1 MSFAD
6 PLLLL
11 GLLAVPALLAWYA
24 VGQRNRREAAAAFAA
39 PRMAPSV
46 APNRPGWRRHAPMA
60 AFLLALVALV
70 VATARPRLTVTVAV
84 QRLTTMLALDMSG
97 SMQATDIAPSRAAA
111 AQRAADTFVTGV
123 PAQVS
128 VGVMQFNQAPLVLQL
143 PTPSDQAALDALGRL
158 RIGGGTA
165 IGYAI
170 EEALGILRPSGNAA
184 STETAAEREQGT
196 AAGPGAGTG
205 SGATAAPGASAKQA
219 TAAIVLLSDGKSTGG
234 PDSLAAARR
243 AGRLHVPIFTV
254 ALGTPD
260 GRIALRHRNGSG
272 SVSVPVPVETQEL
285 AEIARLS
292 GGRAY
297 TATDADHLSAIYRQL
312 GARLGHRSERRD
324 LTGYLTGAG
333 LGLLLFGS
341 ALSLGWFGRLI

>member
-1 MSFAD
+1 VSFAN
-6 PLLLL
+6 PLPLL
-11 GLLAVPALLAWYA
+11 GLLAVPVLLAWYRVA
-24 VGQRNRREAAAAFAA
+24 QRTRREAATAFAA

-46 APNRPGWRRHAPMA
+46 TPHRPGWRRHAPMA
-60 AFLLALVALV
+60 AFGLALVALV
-70 VATARPRLTVTVAV
+70 VATARPRLTISVAV
-84 QRLTTMLALDMSG
+84 EHLTTMLALDMSG

-123 PAQVS
+123 PSKVS

-170 EEALGILRPSGNAA
+170 EAALGILRPSANAA
-184 STETAAEREQGT
+184 STETASERDQG
-196 AAGPGAGTG
+196 AAGQSTGAR
-205 SGATAAPGASAKQA
+205 QA
-219 TAAIVLLSDGKSTGG
+219 TAAIVLLSDGKSTSG
-234 PDSLAAARR
+234 PDPLAAARR
-243 AGRLHVPIFTV
+243 AARLHVPIFTV
-254 ALGTPD
+254 AIGTPD
-260 GRIALRHRNGSG
+260 GRIVVRHRDGSG
-272 SVSVPVPVETQEL
+272 SAIVPVPLEPQEL

-297 TATDADHLSAIYRQL
+297 TATDADHLSAIYRRL
-312 GARLGHRSERRD
+312 GAQLGHRSERHD

-333 LGLLLFGS
+333 LGLLLLGS